1 MMSVNLGLTKFTNAN
16 LLNFSVLC
24 FVFISLSA
32 QKLFLFLLTTQKNI
46 QLTNYKTGLDY
57 AKTQDQNDTLAKY
70 RNQFHIP
77 KDKEGN
83 DWLYFTGNSLGLQ
96 PKSTQKYIQQELN
109 DWANLGVEGHFEAK
123 NPWMPYHEFLTESM
137 AKIVG
142 AKPIEVVVMN
152 TLTTN
157 LHLLM
162 VSFYQPTK
170 TKYKIVIESDA
181 FPSDRYAVQTQ
192 LDFHGFDANEGLIE
206 WKPREGE
213 ELLNIEDL
221 ETILDQQGD
230 EIALLLI
237 GGVNYYTGQ
246 YLNIKRIAELGHSKN
261 CMVGIDLAHGAGN
274 IQPELHNSGVDF
286 AAWCTYK
293 YLNSGPGS
301 LGGLFV
307 HEKHAHNKDLKRFA
321 GWWSHNKDTRFNMRQ
336 PLDVTPGAEGW
347 QLSNPPILSMAA
359 IKASLDMFN
368 EVGMEAL
375 RKKSEQLT
383 GYFEFLINELNND
396 KIKIITPTDP
406 KQRGCQ
412 LSIQVKDAD
421 KSLHHKLTEAN
432 IITDWREPDVIRCAP
447 VPLYNS
453 FEDVFR
459 MVEKLKEILN

>member
-1 MMSVNLGLTKFTNAN
+1 M
-16 LLNFSVLC
+16 
-24 FVFISLSA
+24 
-32 QKLFLFLLTTQKNI
+32 
-46 QLTNYKTGLDY
+46 YKT
-57 AKTQDQNDTLAKY
+57 TLEFALEEDKKDKLSY
-70 RNQFHIP
+70 LREQFHIP
-77 KDKEGN
+77 KDKQGN

-96 PKSTQKYIQQELN
+96 PKQTQKYIQQELN
-109 DWANLGVEGHFEAK
+109 DWANYGVEGHFEGK
-123 NPWMPYHEFLTESM
+123 TPWLPYHEFLTENM

-142 AKPIEVVVMN
+142 AKPLEVVVMN

-181 FPSDRYAVQTQ
+181 FPSDRYAVQSQ
-192 LDFHGFDANEGLIE
+192 LKFHGFDVEEGLIE
-206 WKPREGE
+206 WKPRDGE

-221 ETILDQQGD
+221 ENIVSEQGD

-246 YLNIKRIAELGHSKN
+246 YLDLKRIAQIGHAKN
-261 CMVGIDLAHGAGN
+261 CFVGIDLAHGAGN
-274 IQPELHNSGVDF
+274 ISPELHSSGVDF

-307 HEKHAHNKDLKRFA
+307 HEKHADNKELPRFSGWWNHNKE
-321 GWWSHNKDTRFNMRQ
+321 TRFNMRQ
-336 PLDVTPGAEGW
+336 PFDVMAGAEGW

-368 EVGMEAL
+368 VVGMEAL
-375 RKKSEQLT
+375 REKSEKLT
-383 GYFEFLINELNND
+383 GYFEFLINEINSD
-396 KIKIITPTDP
+396 DIKIITPSNP
-406 KQRGCQ
+406 KERGCQ
-412 LSIQVKDAD
+412 LSIQVKNAD
-421 KSLHHKLTEAN
+421 KSLHKKLTDNN

-447 VPLYNS
+447 VPMYNS
-453 FEDVFR
+453 FEDVYK
-459 MVEKLKEILN
+459 MVSILKGLL

>member
-1 MMSVNLGLTKFTNAN
+1 MS
-16 LLNFSVLC
+16 
-24 FVFISLSA
+24 
-32 QKLFLFLLTTQKNI
+32 
-46 QLTNYKTGLDY
+46 NYKSGLQY
-57 AKTQDQNDTLAKY
+57 AKEQDQNDALASY

-77 KDKEGN
+77 KDKDGN
-83 DWLYFTGNSLGLQ
+83 PWLYFTGNSLGLQ
-96 PKSTQKYIQQELN
+96 PKSTQKYIQQELD

-142 AKPIEVVVMN
+142 AKPIEVVTMN

-162 VSFYQPTK
+162 ISFYQPTK

-192 LDFHGFDANEGLIE
+192 LEFHGFDAKEGLIE
-206 WKPREGE
+206 WKPRKGE
-213 ELLNIEDL
+213 ELLNMDDL
-221 ETILDQQGD
+221 ESILEEQGD

-246 YLNIKRIAELGHSKN
+246 YLDIKKIAQLGHAKN
-261 CMVGIDLAHGAGN
+261 CMVGIDLAHGVGN
-274 IQPELHNSGVDF
+274 IKLELHDSGVDF

-307 HEKHAHNKDLKRFA
+307 HEKHAHNKKLKRFA
-321 GWWSHNKDTRFNMRQ
+321 GWWSHNKATRFNMRQ
-336 PLDVTPGAEGW
+336 PLDVIPGAEGW

-368 EVGMEAL
+368 EVGMDAL
-375 RKKSEQLT
+375 REKSEKLT
-383 GYFEFLINELNND
+383 GYFEFLLNEMNTD
-396 KIKIITPTDP
+396 KIKIITPSNP
-406 KQRGCQ
+406 KERGCQ
-412 LSIQVKDAD
+412 LSIQLKDAD
-421 KSLHHKLTEAN
+421 KSLHKKLMDAH
-432 IITDWREPDVIRCAP
+432 ISTDWREPDVIRCAP
-447 VPLYNS
+447 VPLYNTY
-453 FEDVFR
+453 EDVYR
-459 MVEKLKEILN
+459 MVEKLKELL